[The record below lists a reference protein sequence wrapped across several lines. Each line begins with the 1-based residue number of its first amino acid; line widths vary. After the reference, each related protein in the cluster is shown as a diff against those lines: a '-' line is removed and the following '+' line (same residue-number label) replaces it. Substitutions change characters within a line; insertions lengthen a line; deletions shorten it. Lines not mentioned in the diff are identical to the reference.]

1 METKICKKCGEKKE
15 LCEFDKDKKSK
26 LDSRCKT
33 CRREYFNQYNK
44 KNREKNRERHRK
56 YYWDNHQKE
65 LIRTN
70 KKHEKNK
77 EKEKQYRKDN
87 RVKINEREKNRYNND
102 IIFKLR
108 TNLRNRL
115 KLFLKT
121 KKINKNNSTIEFLGA
136 EPDVIKNHLEKQ
148 FKDGMSWD
156 NFGHN
161 GWHIDHIIPLSS
173 AKTEEEVYKLSHY
186 TNLQPLWANENYKK
200 SNKVI

>member
-1 METKICKKCGEKKE
+1 M
-15 LCEFDKDKKSK
+15 
-26 LDSRCKT
+26 
-33 CRREYFNQYNK
+33 
-44 KNREKNRERHRK
+44 
-56 YYWDNHQKE
+56 
-65 LIRTN
+65 IRIN

-87 RVKINEREKNRYNND
+87 RTKISEREKNRYHND

-136 EPDVIKNHLEKQ
+136 EPDVIKNYLEKQ

-156 NFGHN
+156 NFGHD

-200 SNKVI
+200 SNKII

>member
-1 METKICKKCGEKKE
+1 
-15 LCEFDKDKKSK
+15 
-26 LDSRCKT
+26 
-33 CRREYFNQYNK
+33 
-44 KNREKNRERHRK
+44 
-56 YYWDNHQKE
+56 
-65 LIRTN
+65 LIRIN

-87 RVKINEREKNRYNND
+87 RTKISEREKNRYHND

-136 EPDVIKNHLEKQ
+136 EPDVIKNYLEKQ

-156 NFGHN
+156 NFGHD

-200 SNKVI
+200 SNKII